1 MKNSGGDYVYNIEK
15 NFEIESRRSK
25 RARVEKDFGPD
36 YYVYNIEK
44 NSQNLKEVL
53 TSPNALFWKEV
64 VNDEMESL
72 ISNIT

>member
-1 MKNSGGDYVYNIEK
+1 MKNSGGDYVYNIKK

-25 RARVEKDFGPD
+25 GARVEKDFGPD

-64 VNDEMESL
+64 VNDEIESL